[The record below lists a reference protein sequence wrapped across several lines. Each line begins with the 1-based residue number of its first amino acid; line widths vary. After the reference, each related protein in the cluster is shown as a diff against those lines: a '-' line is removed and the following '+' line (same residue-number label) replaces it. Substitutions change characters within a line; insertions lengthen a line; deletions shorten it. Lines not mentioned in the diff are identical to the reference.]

1 MRITT
6 DGLVIK
12 ETSIRDNDRMIT
24 VITRDMGVINAF
36 VRGVKSFKS
45 KRSPATSLLSFS
57 NFNLELKGD
66 TYTVTEASVNKMFF
80 GAGSDIVTLSI
91 AQYFCEL
98 CNILRP
104 AENESEEFLRLILNS
119 LHFLTENK
127 RSPEL
132 IKAITELRVAVIAGY
147 APNLIACNGCGK
159 FEDPVMY
166 FKLDDGTL
174 YCSDCRKENCVSIT
188 LTVLQAMR
196 HIVYSKF
203 ESLYSFEIPEAAAKE
218 LSKLC
223 ENYVTYQTEHK
234 FTTLEFLRG
243 II

>member
-6 DGLVIK
+6 DGLIIK
-12 ETSIRDNDRMIT
+12 ETSIRDNDRLVTI
-24 VITRDMGVINAF
+24 ITRDLGVINAY
-36 VRGVKSFKS
+36 VRGVKSIKS
-45 KRSPATSLLSFS
+45 KRSPATSLLAFS
-57 NFNLELKGD
+57 NFNLEVKGD
-66 TYTVTEASVNKMFF
+66 TYTVAEASVNKMFF

-98 CNILRP
+98 CNVLRP
-104 AENESEEFLRLILNS
+104 ADNESQDFLRLILNS

-127 RSPEL
+127 RPPEL
-132 IKAITELRVAVIAGY
+132 IKAITELRIAVIAGY

-159 FEDPVMY
+159 FEEPVMY
-166 FKLDDGTL
+166 FKLDNGAL
-174 YCSDCRKENCVSIT
+174 YCEDCRKENCVSIT

-203 ESLYSFEIPEAAAKE
+203 ESLYSFEIPETAAKE
-218 LSKLC
+218 LSRLC
-223 ENYVTYQTEHK
+223 EKYVTYQTEHK

>member
-1 MRITT
+1 
-6 DGLVIK
+6 
-12 ETSIRDNDRMIT
+12 MIT
-24 VITRDMGVINAF
+24 IITREIGVITAF
-36 VRGVKSFKS
+36 VRGVKSIKS
-45 KRSPATSLLSFS
+45 KRGAATSLLSFS

-80 GAGSDIVTLSI
+80 GAGSDIVTLTI

-98 CNILRP
+98 CNVFKP
-104 AENESEEFLRLILNS
+104 YENESEEFLRLILNS

-147 APNLIACNGCGK
+147 APNIVACDGCGK
-159 FEDPVMY
+159 FEDAVMY

-174 YCSDCRKENCVSIT
+174 YCNDCRKSDCISLT

-203 ESLYSFEIPEAAAKE
+203 ESLYSFDIPKDSAKE
-218 LSKLC
+218 LSLLA
-223 ENYVTYQTEHK
+223 ERYITYQTEHK
-234 FTTLEFLRG
+234 FSTLEFLRG

>member
-1 MRITT
+1 
-6 DGLVIK
+6 
-12 ETSIRDNDRMIT
+12 MIT
-24 VITRDMGVINAF
+24 IITRDLGVITAF
-36 VRGVKSFKS
+36 VRGVKSIKS
-45 KRSPATSLLSFS
+45 KRSAATSLLSFS

-66 TYTVTEASVNKMFF
+66 TYTVTEASINKVFF
-80 GAGSDIVTLSI
+80 GAGSDIVTLTI

-98 CNILRP
+98 CNVFRP
-104 AENESEEFLRLILNS
+104 YENESEEFLRLILNS

-147 APNLIACNGCGK
+147 APNLIACDGCGK
-159 FEDPVMY
+159 FEDAVMY
-166 FKLDDGTL
+166 FNLGDGTL
-174 YCSDCRKENCVSIT
+174 YCSDCRKENGLSIT

-203 ESLYSFEIPEAAAKE
+203 EQLYSFEIPETAAKE
-218 LSKLC
+218 LSILA
-223 ENYVTYQTEHK
+223 ERYITYQTEHR